1 MDTMMLIWM
10 KLHLTSGF
18 MIGKT
23 RLKYRPVQVSV
34 SRYFF
39 RRVSEKYLYLD
50 TFFGEYLKSI
60 LSRYFS
66 VSILK
71 VSVSRYFF
79 C

>member
-34 SRYFF
+34 SRY
-39 RRVSEKYLYLD
+39 KIQYLD
-50 TFFGEYLKSI
+50 TLQKKYL
-60 LSRYFS
+60 LSRYF
-66 VSILK
+66 
-71 VSVSRYFF
+71 
-79 C
+79 